1 MFFSFFAV
9 WAEDH
14 RGEPSARHLQPF
26 LFFMNATVFLPCL
39 ELERSHAVDIGGVS
53 LFLSSS
59 RMVGG
64 FLSSGALLALDAA
77 DKCQMFI
84 WM

>member
-1 MFFSFFAV
+1 MV
-9 WAEDH
+9 RTAE
-14 RGEPSARHLQPF
+14 GEPVDSAELR
-26 LFFMNATVFLPCL
+26 ATIAARLERPIDL